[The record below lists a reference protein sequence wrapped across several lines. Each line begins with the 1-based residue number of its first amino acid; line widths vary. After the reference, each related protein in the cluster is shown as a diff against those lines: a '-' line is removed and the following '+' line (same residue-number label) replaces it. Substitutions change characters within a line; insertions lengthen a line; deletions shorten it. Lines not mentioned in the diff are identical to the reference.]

1 MDAAI
6 FPSATIAE
14 FYRLALLLTGD
25 VYSAQQVLA
34 NSLTE
39 AEARVEQ
46 LRSPER
52 RRFWLATRLR
62 QYSLE
67 QSEGMEPLPTAPR
80 LLREEPLNV
89 EAQEVLGIEAYIV
102 AQRFHA
108 LPEPERSAL
117 ALFYLNLF
125 NTEEISQIVGLSLE
139 QLADVLGR
147 ARTLLQD
154 SLRAAQTPIASREP
168 EDC

>member
-1 MDAAI
+1 M
-6 FPSATIAE
+6 
-14 FYRLALLLTGD
+14 
-25 VYSAQQVLA
+25 YSAQQVLA

-39 AEARVEQ
+39 AEARIEQ

-62 QYSLE
+62 QHSLE

-80 LLREEPLNV
+80 LLREESLNM

-125 NTEEISQIVGLSLE
+125 NTEEIAQIVDLSLE

-147 ARTLLQD
+147 ARALLQD
-154 SLRAAQTPIASREP
+154 SLRAAQTPIASRES